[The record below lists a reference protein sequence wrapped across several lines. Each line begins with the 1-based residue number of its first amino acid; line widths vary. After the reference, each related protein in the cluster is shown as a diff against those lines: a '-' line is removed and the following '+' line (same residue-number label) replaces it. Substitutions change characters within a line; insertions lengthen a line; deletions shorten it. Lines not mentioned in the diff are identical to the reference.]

1 MAALPDTPTADR
13 FPDVLDICAPYV
25 AGVFDLTDRGGPR
38 HTVVVK
44 ARSAAHVRK
53 LSRRVAD
60 LLGATPEGEAPDGT
74 EPWLLV
80 DGGEIVVHLL
90 SEASLRRYGLV
101 DLFAAGTGAPSDVF
115 AVAMLERLEAL
126 QQGRR
131 SA

>member
-1 MAALPDTPTADR
+1 MVILPDTPTADR
-13 FPDVLDICAPYV
+13 FRDVLDICAPYV
-25 AGVFDLTDRGGPR
+25 AGGFDLTGRGGPG

-53 LSRRVAD
+53 LTRRVAD

-80 DGGEIVVHLL
+80 DGGEIVVHLFT
-90 SEASLRRYGLV
+90 EASLQRYGLV
-101 DLFAAGTGAPSDVF
+101 DLFAEGAEAPSDVF
-115 AVAMLERLEAL
+115 AVAMMERLKGSP
-126 QQGRR
+126 QGRR

>member
-1 MAALPDTPTADR
+1 MAIPSEHPIPDR
-13 FPDVLDICAPYV
+13 FHAVLDICAPYV
-25 AGVFDLTDRGGPR
+25 AGAFDLTERGGPR

-53 LSRRVAD
+53 LTRRVAD
-60 LLGATPEGEAPDGT
+60 LLGANPEGEAPDGS

-80 DGGEIVVHLL
+80 DGGAIVVHLL
-90 SEASLRRYGLV
+90 TEASLLRYGLV
-101 DLFAAGTGAPSDVF
+101 DLFSTGTDGPSDVF
-115 AVAMLERLEAL
+115 AVAMMERLESL

>member
-1 MAALPDTPTADR
+1 MAILPDTSTTDR
-13 FPDVLDICAPYV
+13 FHTVLDICAPYV
-25 AGVFDLTDRGGPR
+25 VGAFDLTERGGPR

-53 LSRRVAD
+53 LTRRAAD
-60 LLGATPEGEAPDGT
+60 LLGAVPEGEAPDGT

-90 SEASLRRYGLV
+90 TETSLQRYGLV
-101 DLFAAGTGAPSDVF
+101 DLFADGSEAPSDVF
-115 AVAMLERLEAL
+115 AVVMMERLQAL
-126 QQGRR
+126 QQGRE